1 MRHKRD
7 TQIERAKKA
16 GRSQPAQSLAERK
29 AIAEVMAR
37 NKRLDNNNPPPD
49 LADARARLA
58 AAQAE
63 KQETDNLIRGG
74 KIHNNDDCDRANNE
88 HGNHVRTALM
98 NAGNQLATALVGL
111 DARSIKIELDRW
123 AIESLESFG
132 KWASERHTD
141 K

>member
-63 KQETDNLIRGG
+63 KQETDNLLRSG

-123 AIESLESFG
+123 ATESLESFG